1 MKKMSILCFALLL
14 ASCSFNDSKKEDV
27 AGKSDDLEFS
37 VDSLAE
43 VPSEEIHSE
52 EQKISD
58 VEIPEKY
65 KEATT
70 PTEEMEKPVEP
81 SFSDFKKEEK
91 TLEAPAKI
99 VMREPVEMAKVASN
113 KDVKIGK
120 KAKAKMTSEVEI
132 TKDEPMASQ
141 SVEMSKN
148 IEKYRVQKGDT
159 LMMVAFKIY
168 GDYSKW
174 RDIKKL
180 NPNIDK
186 LSAGIEL
193 NYHVP
198 FQKFGWE
205 PVGDPYLVKNGDTLG
220 IISMDKYGTP
230 KKWKA
235 IYENNRPLIKNPN
248 LIFAGFTLYY
258 RPLRDLASDPK

>member
-1 MKKMSILCFALLL
+1 MSIICFALVL
-14 ASCSFNDSKKEDV
+14 ASCSFNDSKKEAV
-27 AGKSDDLEFS
+27 VEQSDDLEFS

-43 VPSEEIHSE
+43 VPSVEIQSE
-52 EQKISD
+52 EEKASE
-58 VEIPEKY
+58 VVIPDKFKAPVVAEH
-65 KEATT
+65 
-70 PTEEMEKPVEP
+70 EEMEKPVEP
-81 SFSDFKKEEK
+81 NFNDFKKEEK

-99 VMREPVEMAKVASN
+99 VMREPVEVAKVASN
-113 KDVKIGK
+113 NAVKIGK
-120 KAKAKMTSEVEI
+120 KAKQKVVSQVEI
-132 TKDEPMASQ
+132 FKDETKSSDNVQMT
-141 SVEMSKN
+141 KG

-168 GDYSKW
+168 GDYEKW

-180 NPNIDK
+180 NPNVEK
-186 LSAGIEL
+186 LTEGVEL
-193 NYHVP
+193 KYHVP
-198 FQKFGWE
+198 FEKFGWE

-258 RPLRDLASDPK
+258 RPLRDLASEPK